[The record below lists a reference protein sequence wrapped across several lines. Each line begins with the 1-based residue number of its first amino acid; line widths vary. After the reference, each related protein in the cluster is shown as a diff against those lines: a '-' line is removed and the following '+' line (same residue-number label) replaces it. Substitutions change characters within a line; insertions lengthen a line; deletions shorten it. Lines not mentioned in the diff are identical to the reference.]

1 MRGENLQKTL
11 LLKNT
16 LRTLGSIRDWFTK
29 TFKGKS
35 MLLNRLTYP
44 RVAVREDI
52 GALISARQI
61 LPPYFGYG
69 LTPTKTGLF
78 TMNITKRG
86 KPLITMLELSTAN
99 LNNLLQLLSEIQ
111 AAPSGSKNS
120 PKEASTSPQL
130 TKKSGPTSIVGSD
143 SELRKFP
150 KDLRYYPVGWCRECQ
165 ALCDLHLHKGSPNSL
180 SLIIAPKRYVNL
192 KPTA

>member
-52 GALISARQI
+52 GDLISARQI

-78 TMNITKRG
+78 TMSITKRG

-99 LNNLLQLLSEIQ
+99 LNNLLRLLTEIQ
-111 AAPSGSKNS
+111 VAPSGSRSS
-120 PKEASTSPQL
+120 PKEASTSPQP
-130 TKKSGPTSIVGSD
+130 TKKQAPTSTRGSD
-143 SELRKFP
+143 SVLRRSQRSSRPFW
-150 KDLRYYPVGWCRECQ
+150 V
-165 ALCDLHLHKGSPNSL
+165 
-180 SLIIAPKRYVNL
+180 
-192 KPTA
+192 